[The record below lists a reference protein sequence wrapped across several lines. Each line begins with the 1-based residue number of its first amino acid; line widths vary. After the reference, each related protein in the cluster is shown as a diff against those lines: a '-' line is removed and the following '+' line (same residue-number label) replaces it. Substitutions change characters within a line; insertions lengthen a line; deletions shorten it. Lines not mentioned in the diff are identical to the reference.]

1 MPRDGAIIFGDL
13 IVAAAIAD
21 RASDPLG
28 SIIVAGD
35 RPAVILLGQ
44 VAELP
49 SGRCRIVRS
58 RLLDHAE
65 IDRRVEHGGRR
76 LDHQHVSAV
85 LAEMAAKSRW
95 PIIRT
100 GTRWCSTCWTSWGR

>member
-49 SGRCRIVRS
+49 SGRGRITLATANHVGNKPLAVLMHNGNAARIVPAAAHVDKAGVIPILTLSNPRS
-58 RLLDHAE
+58 PNRG
-65 IDRRVEHGGRR
+65 V
-76 LDHQHVSAV
+76 
-85 LAEMAAKSRW
+85 RW
-95 PIIRT
+95 
-100 GTRWCSTCWTSWGR
+100 S